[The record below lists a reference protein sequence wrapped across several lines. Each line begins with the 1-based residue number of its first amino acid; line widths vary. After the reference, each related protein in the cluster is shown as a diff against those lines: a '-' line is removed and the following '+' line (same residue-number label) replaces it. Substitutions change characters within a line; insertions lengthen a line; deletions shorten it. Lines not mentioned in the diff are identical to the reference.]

1 MDALLNRKHLRAVKA
16 AGSKRLEGV
25 RFATVRKGKLPK
37 PLDKLAGANLMA
49 TPLYEV
55 GGDLRVAFVAKT
67 AAARE
72 QRQLYAWAFQAT
84 EKGLLPL
91 ARMDYH
97 PSHKGL
103 HMVLNC
109 ERGLDLTNR
118 SLPGCREF
126 ALGDVELDADE
137 DKDRN
142 KFVALFCERLGI
154 ELGKAGGLL

>member
-1 MDALLNRKHLRAVKA
+1 
-16 AGSKRLEGV
+16 
-25 RFATVRKGKLPK
+25 
-37 PLDKLAGANLMA
+37 MA

-118 SLPGCREF
+118 GLPGCREF

>member
-1 MDALLNRKHLRAVKA
+1 MSRKDLLKVKVTL
-16 AGSKRLEGV
+16 GKRLEVV
-25 RFATVRKGKLPK
+25 RFSPVRKGKLPK
-37 PLDKLAGANLMA
+37 PLDKLSGANLTA

-55 GGDLRVAFVAKT
+55 SSDVRLAFVAKT

-72 QRQLYAWAFQAT
+72 QRQLYGWAFQAT

-118 SLPGCREF
+118 GLPGCREF

-137 DKDRN
+137 EKDRI
-142 KFVALFCERLGI
+142 KFVALFCKRLGI